1 MALHRWLRRLWPA
14 LLLGWASLVSATPSP
29 EEHLRIQA
37 LIQRVEKS
45 TSMSFL
51 RNGTAHT
58 AAEAAEHMQAKYA
71 HFKNKIATAE
81 DFVDLCASRSEM
93 SGKPY
98 MVKMGDAA
106 PVEAGT
112 FLKDELRTLRKALA
126 P

>member
-112 FLKDELRTLRKALA
+112 FLKDELRTLRKA
-126 P
+126 PTP

>member
-112 FLKDELRTLRKALA
+112 FLKDELRTLRKAPA

>member
-1 MALHRWLRRLWPA
+1 
-14 LLLGWASLVSATPSP
+14 
-29 EEHLRIQA
+29 
-37 LIQRVEKS
+37 
-45 TSMSFL
+45 MSFL

-112 FLKDELRTLRKALA
+112 FLKDELRTLRKAPA

>member
-1 MALHRWLRRLWPA
+1 MALHRWLRRFLPA
-14 LLLGWASLVSATPSP
+14 LLLACASLAAAAPSAD
-29 EEHLRIQA
+29 EHQRIQT
-37 LIQRVEKS
+37 LIQRVEKM
-45 TSMSFL
+45 TTMSFL

-58 AAEAAEHMQAKYA
+58 AAEAAQHMQAKYA

-93 SGKPY
+93 TGKPY

-112 FLKDELRTLRKALA
+112 YLKEELRTLRKTPA

>member
-106 PVEAGT
+106 QVEAGT

>member
-1 MALHRWLRRLWPA
+1 MALHRWLRRFLPA
-14 LLLGWASLVSATPSP
+14 LLLACASLAAAAPSAD
-29 EEHLRIQA
+29 EHQRIQT
-37 LIQRVEKS
+37 LIQRVEKM
-45 TSMSFL
+45 TTMSFL

-58 AAEAAEHMQAKYA
+58 AAEAAQHMQAKYA

-93 SGKPY
+93 TGKPY

-106 PVEAGT
+106 PVEAGA
-112 FLKDELRTLRKALA
+112 FLKDELRTLRKPPA